1 MLRRP
6 RVVFEMMG
14 KSATSAAHST
24 SEAVGSFT
32 QMMISGATATI
43 GVTCSS
49 TAYGNKAV
57 SMTRLCTKTKE
68 ISTPITVATAKDSN
82 VIFSVTSNEPPNDCQ
97 SVTRVWNIS
106 SGEGTR

>member
-43 GVTCSS
+43 GVTCNN
-49 TAYGNKAV
+49 TA
-57 SMTRLCTKTKE
+57 
-68 ISTPITVATAKDSN
+68 
-82 VIFSVTSNEPPNDCQ
+82 
-97 SVTRVWNIS
+97 
-106 SGEGTR
+106 